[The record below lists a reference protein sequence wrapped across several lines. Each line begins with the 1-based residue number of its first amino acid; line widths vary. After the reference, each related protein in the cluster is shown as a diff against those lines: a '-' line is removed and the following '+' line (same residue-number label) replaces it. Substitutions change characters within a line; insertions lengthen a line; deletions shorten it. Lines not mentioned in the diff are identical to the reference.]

1 MPGAFLGVGSSPRR
15 LSPELPRGL
24 RRNCPAAAARRA
36 LLRRVTA
43 PDDTTGAATYRRCM
57 TSTPRNPSADRPITG
72 AVAMMRSGYETG
84 YELHPIQ
91 RLAAVAA
98 ASHWRDSVVT
108 RVDGDGWIELVDL
121 ESQQPSRVW
130 HYESIAVSEGEP
142 VSLHDQYSVLA
153 VGRSLYSV
161 RG

>member
-1 MPGAFLGVGSSPRR
+1 
-15 LSPELPRGL
+15 
-24 RRNCPAAAARRA
+24 
-36 LLRRVTA
+36 
-43 PDDTTGAATYRRCM
+43 M
-57 TSTPRNPSADRPITG
+57 TSTPRDASADRPTTG

-108 RVDGDGWIELVDL
+108 RVAGDGWIELVDVDT
-121 ESQQPSRVW
+121 QQRTRVW
-130 HYESIAVSEGEP
+130 HFVPIAVSEGEP